1 MGTSDLHLRDWEASS
16 TSAAAAAASGVAGAE
31 GVVEVVDDG
40 LAEQVGIQDLV
51 RVAYGT
57 YRCR

>member
-16 TSAAAAAASGVAGAE
+16 TSAVVAASGVAGAE

>member
-1 MGTSDLHLRDWEASS
+1 VLHLRDWEASS
-16 TSAAAAAASGVAGAE
+16 TSAVVAASGVVGAE